1 MWRPFQDA
9 EIPGQEL
16 PTMLL
21 IEAPIGGGSTCT
33 QVAVS
38 AGNGADSPLGGVDR
52 EKLSPF

>member
-1 MWRPFQDA
+1 ML
-9 EIPGQEL
+9 IPGQEL

-21 IEAPIGGGSTCT
+21 IAAPVGSGSTCT
-33 QVAVS
+33 QMAVS